1 MLSLKNL
8 EYISTKRVMCP
19 QLAHIDQIHRHLN
32 KVLSIIYLS
41 SICPLV
47 LVYHVIILTFV
58 KESHGQ
64 SSLVLFTIVRIVVFD
79 PERKI
84 KFTTSS
90 LETVLTTYDVTNST
104 QLCNSIEFICTF
116 YNYFRFM

>member
-1 MLSLKNL
+1 
-8 EYISTKRVMCP
+8 MCL
-19 QLAHIDQIHRHLN
+19 QLAHIDQIHRHLK
-32 KVLSIIYLS
+32 KVLFITYLRLSIIYLS
-41 SICPLV
+41 ICFSLSR
-47 LVYHVIILTFV
+47 HHLTFV
-58 KESHGQ
+58 KESQ
-64 SSLVLFTIVRIVVFD
+64 SSLVLFTIVRIVFD